1 MWPPRHRIY
10 YARTVRNVLVLGAV
24 ALLACKQAAPPP
36 PPPPPAHSDLVVVTP
51 GAPPQQ
57 LLRYHLVKGTKAT
70 VELEL
75 EAKLQAG
82 ELKSASPSL
91 AFTLELAV
99 DEVLEDGRMKLAST
113 ITELTVRGAPDQP
126 GVPHVASEATA
137 IKGLAVTA
145 LLLPDGSITDVHA
158 NIGDKQLSD
167 QAQAE
172 VAQIVQAMP
181 KLVMPLPSVPVGV
194 GAKWRTSRGL
204 GPASPLTLTSVTTID
219 LTGASHDV
227 ISYAVSST
235 VHGDDQVVKQDGVE
249 VACKA
254 ISGTATGNGSFDL
267 SKLAVNGALTAEL
280 HMDMT
285 TGSDQTSMTM
295 ALELHT
301 TSH

>member
-1 MWPPRHRIY
+1 M
-10 YARTVRNVLVLGAV
+10 RNVLVITAV
-24 ALLACKQAAPPP
+24 ALVACKQAAPP

-51 GAPPQQ
+51 GVPPHQ
-57 LLRYHLVKGTKAT
+57 LLRYHLVKGSKAT

-75 EAKLQAG
+75 EEKLQAG

-99 DEVLEDGRMKLAST
+99 DEVLEDGRMKLTST
-113 ITELTVRGAPDQP
+113 ITDLTARGAPDQP
-126 GVPHVASEATA
+126 GVPHVASEAAA
-137 IKGLAVTA
+137 IKGLAITA
-145 LLLPDGSITDVHA
+145 LLLPDGSITEVHA

-167 QAQAE
+167 QAKAE

-181 KLVMPLPSVPVGV
+181 KLVMPLPGVPVGV

-204 GPASPLTLTSVTTID
+204 GPASPLALTSVTTID
-219 LTGASHDV
+219 LTSASHDV
-227 ISYAVSST
+227 ISYVVSST

-249 VACKA
+249 VECKA

-267 SKLAVNGALTAEL
+267 QKLAINGALTAEL
-280 HMDMT
+280 HIDMT